1 MIRYLLAV
9 AVGVGVA
16 ISLDA
21 AQGDGIA
28 QQLRQAISQGGDAN
42 AAGPVGGERLDACF
56 TPGADC
62 TGMIVDRIGEA
73 RRQVL
78 VQAYSFTSTPI
89 LTALAEASGRG
100 IDVRVILDRSDEGG
114 ARSAARWLADHGIAP
129 LIDDQVAIAH
139 NKVLVIDG
147 GTVITGSF
155 NFTRAAQDRNAE
167 NLLIVE
173 GRPDLAGL
181 YAANWQRR
189 AAVSRLFAP

>member
-16 ISLDA
+16 ISIDA

-28 QQLRQAISQGGDAN
+28 QQLRQAIAQGGDAN
-42 AAGPVGGERLDACF
+42 AIPVVGGRLDACF

-62 TGMIVDRIGEA
+62 TGMIVDRIAEA
-73 RRQVL
+73 QHQVL
-78 VQAYSFTSTPI
+78 VQAYTFTSTPI
-89 LTALAEASGRG
+89 LTALAEATSRG
-100 IDVRVILDRSDEGG
+100 IDVRVILDRSDEDG
-114 ARSAARWLADHGIAP
+114 ARGAARWLADHGIVP
-129 LIDDQVAIAH
+129 LIDDQVGIAH

>member
-16 ISLDA
+16 ISIDA

-28 QQLRQAISQGGDAN
+28 QQQRQAIALSGDGN
-42 AAGPVGGERLDACF
+42 AEPVAGDRFDACF

-62 TGMIVDRIGEA
+62 TGMIVDRIA
-73 RRQVL
+73 DAQHQVL
-78 VQAYSFTSTPI
+78 VQAYTFNSAPI
-89 LTALAEASGRG
+89 LTALSDATVRG
-100 IDVRVILDRSDEGG
+100 IDVRVILDRSDEES

-129 LIDDQVAIAH
+129 LIDDQVGIAH
-139 NKVLVIDG
+139 NKVMVIDG

-189 AAVSRLFAP
+189 AAVSRPFAP

>member
-9 AVGVGVA
+9 AVGVA
-16 ISLDA
+16 ISIDA
-21 AQGDGIA
+21 AQGDGVA
-28 QQLRQAISQGGDAN
+28 QQLRQAISQGVDGNAEPVAGD
-42 AAGPVGGERLDACF
+42 RLDVCF

-62 TGMIVDRIGEA
+62 TGMIVDRITDA
-73 RRQVL
+73 KRQVL
-78 VQAYSFTSTPI
+78 VQAYTFTSTPI
-89 LTALAEASGRG
+89 LTALAEVASCG
-100 IDVRVILDRSDEGG
+100 IDVRVILDRSDEDG

-129 LIDDQVAIAH
+129 LIDDQVGIAH
-139 NKVLVIDG
+139 NKVMVIDG
-147 GTVITGSF
+147 RTVITGSF

-189 AAVSRLFAP
+189 AAVSRPFAP